1 MVASSH
7 QDNEIAAT
15 MEVIISR
22 YSFAL
27 TLLKSA
33 SGHIFQLRE
42 AVKNKN
48 KEQATNLVKEI
59 KERIRIGTMR
69 VYKLW
74 GSENLVLPGLKGR
87 TGPAEFFPGFS
98 LIMKK

>member
-1 MVASSH
+1 MFTK
-7 QDNEIAAT
+7 DNEVAAT
-15 MEVIISR
+15 IEIIISR

-42 AVKNKN
+42 AAQNKN
-48 KEQATNLVKEI
+48 KEQVTNLVKEI

-74 GSENLVLPGLKGR
+74 GSENLLLPGLKNK

-98 LIMKK
+98 LVMKK